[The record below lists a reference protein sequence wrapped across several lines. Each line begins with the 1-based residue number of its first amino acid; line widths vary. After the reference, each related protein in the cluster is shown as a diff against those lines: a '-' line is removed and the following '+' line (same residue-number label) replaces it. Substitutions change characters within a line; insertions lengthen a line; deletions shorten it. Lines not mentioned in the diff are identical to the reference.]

1 MKVSFPHM
9 GHTWVGIHALFN
21 ELKIDYIMPPF
32 ISQRTLS
39 LGVQHSPSGLCIPFK
54 YTMGNFIEALDMG
67 ADTLLQAGGAGI
79 CRLGRYALSQEQ
91 ALGEMGYNFRMVK
104 LGVSEKKL
112 QSTLAMFRSVS
123 NNAPWLKTWSALR
136 FGVSKISALDDLE
149 RVVHKIRPR
158 EIEKGTAT
166 RIFRQATEHMD
177 KASDYSGIKAT
188 EKEFMEK
195 LHSIPL
201 TPDVDPLIV
210 GIAGEFYVVL
220 EPFSNLDIE
229 IELGKLGVEVRRK
242 LFVSEWTK
250 FSWYLNPFGISE
262 DEKLHQAASP
272 YLTRDVGGEGWETVG
287 EKVLHSKDYDGL
299 VHLLPF
305 TCMPE
310 IIAQNIM
317 PSTKEELPVLS
328 IICDEQMGKAGLQ
341 TRLEA
346 FADLLRRRR
355 NKKRQASSRLVYH

>member
-9 GHTWVGIHALFN
+9 GHTWVGIHALFT
-21 ELKIDYIMPPF
+21 ELKIDYVMPPF
-32 ISQRTLS
+32 ISRRTLS
-39 LGVQHSPSGLCIPFK
+39 LGVQHSPNGLCIPFK
-54 YTMGNFIEALDMG
+54 YTMGNFIEALDLG

-79 CRLGRYALSQEQ
+79 CRLGRYALAQEQ
-91 ALGEMGYNFRMVK
+91 ALREMGYNFRMVK

-112 QSTLAMFRSVS
+112 QSTLDMFRSVS
-123 NNAPWLKTWSALR
+123 DNAPWLKTWSALR
-136 FGVSKISALDDLE
+136 FGISKIAALDDLE
-149 RVVHKIRPR
+149 RLAQKVRPR
-158 EIEKGTAT
+158 EEEQGTAT
-166 RIFRQATEHMD
+166 KLLHQAIKSMD
-177 KASDYSGIKAT
+177 EGSDYSRIKAVK
-188 EKEFMEK
+188 KEFMEK

-201 TPDVDPLIV
+201 DPDADPLIV

-220 EPFSNLDIE
+220 EPFSSLDVE

-250 FSWYLNPFGISE
+250 FSLFLNPFGINE
-262 DEKLHQAASP
+262 NKKLYRAAMP
-272 YLTRDVGGEGWETVG
+272 YLARDVSGEGRESVG

-317 PSTKEELPVLS
+317 PSTREDLPVLS
-328 IICDEQMGKAGLQ
+328 VICDEQMGKAGLL

-346 FADLLRRRR
+346 FVDLLRRRR
-355 NKKRQASSRLVYH
+355 NKKRRANSQLVH